1 MNAGTY
7 ISLALHVGIF
17 GAALFGMEFEVE
29 PSERPVTD
37 VSIISSIDYD
47 ILTQNVQPNLP
58 LAPDALLPTSKIPD
72 SLPFLPPTPEMS
84 PRPRLKPLV
93 TQLDLE
99 PKVIPEA
106 PLPPKPVE
114 NTPSLPPV
122 IEEAEVVSKPEEP
135 IQETVVTENLA
146 SEQVAPPPP
155 EAAVSEEVT
164 QAASPSDE
172 PAVVETEAEEAAPEA
187 AATDFVAETDDILEN
202 LPSRTSA
209 PETSSRPKMRSR
221 SKRVVEVADEIPLN
235 ETDLIPPVPVVDNGV
250 EVALEQLALELALD
264 VALLPAMSDSEVADP
279 VSTTQQ
285 ANDGGEMDQSGIVQ
299 AIIQT
304 TVDPCLSKHAV
315 SESAAGRAT
324 TVFVSLVF
332 NKGGYLRSNGI
343 GLDGFE
349 GGIEEDANT
358 SFKAIRAAI
367 LECGGKGFDLPTE
380 SHALWENVVI
390 RFLPESK

>member
-1 MNAGTY
+1 MLLCLEW
-7 ISLALHVGIF
+7 SLKLSLQSDPLQMCR
-17 GAALFGMEFEVE
+17 LFLLV
-29 PSERPVTD
+29 
-37 VSIISSIDYD
+37 DYD
-47 ILTQNVQPNLP
+47 ILTQNVQPDLS
-58 LAPDALLPTSKIPD
+58 LAPDALFSTPKIPD
-72 SLPFLPPTPEMS
+72 SLPFVPPTPETS
-84 PRPRLKPLV
+84 PRPKLKALV

-114 NTPSLPPV
+114 NTTPLPPV
-122 IEEAEVVSKPEEP
+122 IEEAEVISDPEEP

-164 QAASPSDE
+164 KAASPSDK

-187 AATDFVAETDDILEN
+187 AATDFVAETDDVLES
-202 LPSRTSA
+202 LPSKTSA
-209 PETSSRPKMRSR
+209 PETSSRPKIRSR
-221 SKRVVEVADEIPLN
+221 PKRVVEVAGEIPLN
-235 ETDLIPPVPVVDNGV
+235 ETDLVSPVQVVDNAV
-250 EVALEQLALELALD
+250 ELALL
-264 VALLPAMSDSEVADP
+264 AAMSNPEVADP

-285 ANDGGEMDQSGIVQ
+285 ADDGGEMDQSGIVQ

-324 TVFVSLVF
+324 TVFVSLGF
-332 NKGGYLRSNGI
+332 NKSGYLRSNGI
-343 GLDGFE
+343 DLEGFE

>member
-7 ISLALHVGIF
+7 ISLALHVGIL
-17 GAALFGMEFEVE
+17 GAALFGIEFEAE

-47 ILTQNVQPNLP
+47 ILTQNVQPNLS
-58 LAPDALLPTSKIPD
+58 LAPDALFPTPKIPD
-72 SLPFLPPTPEMS
+72 SLPFLPPTPETS
-84 PRPRLKPLV
+84 PRPKLKALV

-114 NTPSLPPV
+114 NTPPLPPV
-122 IEEAEVVSKPEEP
+122 IEEAEVISEPEEL
-135 IQETVVTENLA
+135 IQETVKTENLA

-164 QAASPSDE
+164 KAASSSDE

-187 AATDFVAETDDILEN
+187 AATDFVAETDDVLES
-202 LPSRTSA
+202 LPSKTSA

-221 SKRVVEVADEIPLN
+221 PKRVVEVAGEIPLN
-235 ETDLIPPVPVVDNGV
+235 ETDLVPPVPVVDNGV
-250 EVALEQLALELALD
+250 EVVIDQIERKLAVDLALLR
-264 VALLPAMSDSEVADP
+264 AMSNPEVADP

-285 ANDGGEMDQSGIVQ
+285 ADDGGEMDQSGIVQ

-304 TVDPCLSKHAV
+304 TVAPCLSKHAV

-324 TVFVSLVF
+324 TVFVRLGF
-332 NKGGYLRSNGI
+332 NKSGYLRSNGI

>member
-7 ISLALHVGIF
+7 ISLALHVGIL
-17 GAALFGMEFEVE
+17 GAALFGVEFEAE

-37 VSIISSIDYD
+37 VSIISSTAFD
-47 ILTQNVQPNLP
+47 ILTENVQPNLS
-58 LAPDALLPTSKIPD
+58 LAPDVLFPTPKISD
-72 SLPFLPPTPEMS
+72 SLPFLPPTPEKS
-84 PRPRLKPLV
+84 LRPKLKPSV
-93 TQLDLE
+93 AQLDPE

-106 PLPPKPVE
+106 PLPPKSIE
-114 NTPSLPPV
+114 NISPLPSV
-122 IEEAEVVSKPEEP
+122 NEEAEVISEP
-135 IQETVVTENLA
+135 VEPMQETVKTENLA
-146 SEQVAPPPP
+146 SKQVAPPPP
-155 EAAVSEEVT
+155 EAVVSEEVT
-164 QAASPSDE
+164 QAASASDE
-172 PAVVETEAEEAAPEA
+172 LAAVETEAEEAAPEA
-187 AATDFVAETDDILEN
+187 AATDFVAEADDVVEN
-202 LPSRTSA
+202 LPSKTSA

-221 SKRVVEVADEIPLN
+221 SKRIFEVADEILPN
-235 ETDLIPPVPVVDNGV
+235 ETDLVPPVPIVDNAV
-250 EVALEQLALELALD
+250 ELALL
-264 VALLPAMSDSEVADP
+264 AAMSNSEVTDP
-279 VSTTQQ
+279 VSATQQ
-285 ANDGGEMDQSGIVQ
+285 ADDGGEMDRNGIVQ

-380 SHALWENVVI
+380 SYALWENVVI
-390 RFLPESK
+390 RFLPASK

>member
-7 ISLALHVGIF
+7 ISLALHVGIL
-17 GAALFGMEFEVE
+17 GAALFGMEFEAE

-47 ILTQNVQPNLP
+47 ILTQNVQPNLS
-58 LAPDALLPTSKIPD
+58 LAPDALFPTPKIPD
-72 SLPFLPPTPEMS
+72 SLTFLPPTPETS
-84 PRPRLKPLV
+84 PRPKLKALV

-114 NTPSLPPV
+114 NTTPLPPV
-122 IEEAEVVSKPEEP
+122 IEEAEVISDPEEP

-146 SEQVAPPPP
+146 SEQVAPPAA

-164 QAASPSDE
+164 KAASPSDE

-187 AATDFVAETDDILEN
+187 AATDFVAETDDVLES
-202 LPSRTSA
+202 LPSKTSA
-209 PETSSRPKMRSR
+209 PETSSRPKIRSR
-221 SKRVVEVADEIPLN
+221 PKRVVEVAGEIPLN
-235 ETDLIPPVPVVDNGV
+235 ETDLVSPVQVVDNAV
-250 EVALEQLALELALD
+250 ELALL
-264 VALLPAMSDSEVADP
+264 AAMSNPEVADP

-285 ANDGGEMDQSGIVQ
+285 ADDGGEMDQSGIVQ